1 MSSFCAGGPVFHLV
15 VGPFEGFDDGFFP
28 ESDSAG
34 MPVFTS
40 ENIKRGRPVSAG
52 LRLLTRPCIRS
63 LSCARSEHARL
74 QCARSEHARPYH
86 PRSPYA
92 RSPYARPP
100 YARPLEFESAPT
112 RPEHPR
118 NPAQSL
124 IDLVVVVT

>member
-15 VGPFEGFDDGFFP
+15 VGPVEGFGDGFFP
-28 ESDSAG
+28 DSAG

-40 ENIKRGRPVSAG
+40 ENIKRRRPVSAG

-63 LSCARSEHARL
+63 LSCARSEHDRL
-74 QCARSEHARPYH
+74 E
-86 PRSPYA
+86 YA
-92 RSPYARPP
+92 RSQYARS
-100 YARPLEFESAPT
+100 LEFESAPT